1 MAKQKVI
8 DAYHDDEFGTIC
20 VCAER
25 YALGRQTYMPTL
37 VQDFIKRHVGELETN
52 ALVVMRRDLEDAK
65 SSEEDWPGVF
75 GDEAIDKPGWLQ
87 FLDFL
92 SKEIEERGDAI

>member
-1 MAKQKVI
+1 MPKKNSP

-37 VQDFIKRHVGELETN
+37 VQDFIKRHIGELGTN

-65 SSEEDWPGVF
+65 SSEESWPGVF
-75 GDEAIDKPGWLQ
+75 GHETIDKPGWLA

-92 SKEIEERGDAI
+92 NKEIEERGGTI